1 MKISD
6 LLHTSSD
13 KAESATS
20 QLQRSCV
27 RFRFDLYPGAQ
38 APSNGGRTLPAAPPI
53 RKTHQDRI
61 FISSGVTAL

>member
-6 LLHTSSD
+6 LLHTSLD
-13 KAESATS
+13 KAEGATS

-38 APSNGGRTLPAAPPI
+38 AS
-53 RKTHQDRI
+53 Q
-61 FISSGVTAL
+61 